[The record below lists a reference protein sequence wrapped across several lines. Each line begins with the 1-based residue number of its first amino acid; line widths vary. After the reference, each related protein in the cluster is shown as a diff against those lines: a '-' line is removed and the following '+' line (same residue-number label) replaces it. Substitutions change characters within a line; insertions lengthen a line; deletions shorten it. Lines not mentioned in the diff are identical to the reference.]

1 MFLLVDIED
10 LLQAYPDR
18 TPAATPERW
27 GKGQHLQLL
36 EANLGEPLERLSSD
50 RAPRHPA
57 LVAATLTGL
66 ATGGDI
72 PPAGRNIPE
81 TGQ

>member
-1 MFLLVDIED
+1 MFLLVDIDD
-10 LLQAYPDR
+10 LIQAYPDR
-18 TPAATPERW
+18 TPAAMPKRW
-27 GKGQHLQLL
+27 DKGQHLQLL
-36 EANLGEPLERLSSD
+36 EANVGEPPERLSSD

-57 LVAATLTGL
+57 VVAATLTGL

-72 PPAGRNIPE
+72 PPAGGNIPE